1 MAEDTKTSISSALR
15 QKIAAATPDTSAIDA
30 QLAAAQAE
38 FAAAP
43 EGKFH
48 GPTFRTGGSRTEEQ
62 LQETRQFMARRQMQD
77 RIANLEAQRA
87 RQLASF
93 QNDPAQKRMR
103 EVLAGAEFGETVLGE
118 GLGRL
123 AGEADIERARAG
135 FEQGLEGFSG
145 AEALARREKAMAGI
159 AGATQA
165 SQRQLQSALARA
177 GVRGGVAGSQIRDVQ
192 LAGIRQKAET
202 ERDLF
207 LAGEEARRQGLQD
220 FTRFATDVRKFD
232 LGQAA
237 AEKNIVLQSGLGF
250 AQLGSA
256 ERGAKLQSEA
266 ALAGARAQAA
276 AACFIGNTLIEMVD
290 GSYKCIKDLKLGDIT
305 SQGQVQGRSEHL
317 ITTDQLVEYRG
328 IYVVGDHPVF
338 DRGEWK
344 RVKDAPESNPLGG
357 TDQETVYDLWT
368 SKGRIVARGLVNVL
382 FTDYEG
388 GEDMDYLLDDQL
400 KRLNEGQN
408 NVEEVSKREVRQEGD
423 REGVRVHSISSL

>member
-1 MAEDTKTSISSALR
+1 MAEDSKTSISSALKK
-15 QKIAAATPDTSAIDA
+15 QIAAARPDTSGIDA
-30 QLAAAQAE
+30 QLSTLRSQSTPLSNAGKGIGSIESQRKHRLDSQIRAL
-38 FAAAP
+38 
-43 EGKFH
+43 EG
-48 GPTFRTGGSRTEEQ
+48 
-62 LQETRQFMARRQMQD
+62 
-77 RIANLEAQRA
+77 QRA
-87 RQLASF
+87 KRVTDFA
-93 QNDPAQKRMR
+93 NDPNQRRMG
-103 EVLAGAEFGETVLGE
+103 EMLKGVEFGETVLGD
-118 GLGRL
+118 GLGRM
-123 AGEADIERARAG
+123 AGEEDVERARSG

-145 AEALARREKAMAGI
+145 AESLARREQAMEGI
-159 AGATQA
+159 TSSTQS

-192 LAGIRQKAET
+192 LAGLEQKASKD
-202 ERDLF
+202 RDLF
-207 LAGEEARRQGLQD
+207 LAGEQAKRQGLQD
-220 FTRFATDVRKFD
+220 FTEFSTDVRKFD

-237 AEKNIVLQSGLGF
+237 SEKNIVLQSGLGF
-250 AQLGSA
+250 AQLGAS
-256 ERGAKLQSEA
+256 ERGAKMQSEA

-276 AACFIGNTLIEMVD
+276 AACFIGNTLIEMID
-290 GSYKCIKDLKLGDIT
+290 GSYRTIKDLKLGDTT
-305 SQGQVQGRSEHL
+305 SQGQIQGRSEHL

-400 KRLNEGQN
+400 NRLNEGQN
-408 NVEEVSKREVRQEGD
+408 NVEEVSEREVWQEGD
-423 REGVRVHSISSL
+423 REGVRIHSVPSI